1 MEKIMLKYGLFLLTI
16 LLLTLSNITNAVE
29 PNASNETRLYDSV
42 VGTQQNKGNES
53 LFDSKYLHKA
63 NYACG
68 FAPFPPFGCKVGAC
82 VCDQNGQNCQWTFIC
97 K

>member
-1 MEKIMLKYGLFLLTI
+1 MKKYGLFALA
-16 LLLTLSNITNAVE
+16 LLLLSLSGITIAE
-29 PNASNETRLYDSV
+29 QQGDTNELKLYDSI

-53 LFDSKYLHKA
+53 LFDSKHLHKA

-82 VCDQNGQNCQWTFIC
+82 ICDQNGQNCQWTFIC